1 MKAVRR
7 VTLWTIAA
15 VLQITL
21 AYGQAT
27 TATIRGRVVD
37 PQGRP
42 VASATVT
49 VRRQDNAI
57 SRTVSTAADGT
68 FEVSNVP
75 PSAVDLVVTAP
86 GFTESKRTGLV
97 LEVGRTTTVDVDL
110 KVGGVRET
118 VDVGVTASAVDTTH
132 SVVDA
137 VMPSTAIEA
146 LPLNGRNFLELA
158 LLVPGNAPAPNF
170 DPTKSNSVLISSA
183 GQLGPRRQ
191 HHDRRRRQQ
200 RRRGWRPAAERHA
213 GVGAGI
219 PDRDEP
225 VHGRIR
231 TLGFVGHQRR
241 DQVGHRSAPRIGGV
255 VRARQR
261 LAGAAGD
268 LRSIVG

>member
-137 VMPSTAIEA
+137 VTAVDRHRGAAAERPQLSRA
-146 LPLNGRNFLELA
+146 GPPRSRQRARAQLRPDQVEQRPH
-158 LLVPGNAPAPNF
+158 LLRR
-170 DPTKSNSVLISSA
+170 SA
-183 GQLGPRRQ
+183 RPRRQ

-200 RRRGWRPAAERHA
+200 RRRGRRPAAERHA

-225 VHGRIR
+225 VLGRIR
-231 TLGFVGHQRR
+231 TLRFVGHQRR
-241 DQVGHRSAPRIGGV
+241 DQVRHRSAPRIGGV
-255 VRARQR
+255 VRA
-261 LAGAAGD
+261 
-268 LRSIVG
+268 